1 MIDLNGPQVMY
12 KGLLK
17 HAVRMV
23 LIQLSIIIKDRRDV
37 QDLGM
42 LSMYSPDSLILQVV
56 VVSETFAV
64 LKFENRLPPFSIN
77 ILMDLETFPMIL
89 KFGQIYLMN

>member
-17 HAVRMV
+17 HTVLMV

-37 QDLGM
+37 QVLGK
-42 LSMYSPDSLILQVV
+42 LSMYSPYCLIHQVV

-64 LKFENRLPPFSIN
+64 LKFENR
-77 ILMDLETFPMIL
+77 
-89 KFGQIYLMN
+89 YLNLVLIS